1 MAFFGIFYIFYFSG
15 NLFNPDKNN
24 KKQNNKKLTKETVE
38 SFMNELFVLDQDKN
52 KQTIQQYAHEHNITI
67 IWHDTTYSWINLE
80 NKEVAFLNDF
90 WWSPESVV
98 WSDFLL
104 LLEGQT
110 VNLPC
115 PKNQFTSDLLTDK
128 SKNLAIFATSK
139 VPIKYVGK
147 SNLQDNRETNMMAS
161 RWQMFSFLHEVEWP
175 RVIKPC
181 PRCFADLVLSIAN
194 PEELE
199 S

>member
-1 MAFFGIFYIFYFSG
+1 MIVGPTSCGKFFLLHLLELIFNAFV
-15 NLFNPDKNN
+15 NPA
-24 KKQNNKKLTKETVE
+24 T
-38 SFMNELFVLDQDKN
+38 
-52 KQTIQQYAHEHNITI
+52 
-67 IWHDTTYSWINLE
+67 TTYSWINLE

-90 WWSPESVV
+90 RWSPESVV

-115 PKNQFTSDLLTDK
+115 PKNQFTSDLLTDR

-161 RWQMFSFLHEVEWP
+161 RWQMFSFLHEVE
-175 RVIKPC
+175 
-181 PRCFADLVLSIAN
+181 
-194 PEELE
+194 
-199 S
+199 